1 MERVKDCIPLTTY
14 EKAKKDKILFQNG
27 VLRTNCIDCL
37 DRTNGGQFAVA
48 MRFLLVS
55 LQALGISSPHL
66 LSLDLSKDPLLLS
79 LMEMY
84 GEMGDKIALQYG
96 GSEAHKK
103 VFAGK
108 SVQTHSSSKQSELL
122 TSIKRYYRL
131 VMFGT

>member
-1 MERVKDCIPLTTY
+1 
-14 EKAKKDKILFQNG
+14 
-27 VLRTNCIDCL
+27 
-37 DRTNGGQFAVA
+37 

-131 VMFGT
+131 VMFGTQYFCLVLFLLLAMPSLTW